1 MTDAGARRPPP
12 AVRSVQLPEELVAAL
27 EQRVR
32 GTSFDSVDAFIAF
45 VLARLLDHPG
55 TTGFTEEEERNLRER
70 LRSLG
75 YID

>member
-1 MTDAGARRPPP
+1 VAESPVPSPSMRT
-12 AVRSVQLPEELVAAL
+12 VQLPEELVAAL
-27 EQRVR
+27 AERVR

-45 VLARLLDHPG
+45 VLARLLDQPG
-55 TTGFTEEEERNLRER
+55 ATGFTEEEERSLRER

>member
-1 MTDAGARRPPP
+1 MPETSPPTP
-12 AVRSVQLPEELVAAL
+12 PRRSVQLPEELVAAL
-27 EQRVR
+27 EERFR

-45 VLARLLDHPG
+45 VLSRLLDEPANV
-55 TTGFTEEEERNLRER
+55 GFTEEEERGLKER

>member
-1 MTDAGARRPPP
+1 MVETSPASPPT
-12 AVRSVQLPEELVAAL
+12 RSVQLPRELVAAL
-27 EQRVR
+27 EERFR

-45 VLARLLDHPG
+45 VLSRLLDEPG
-55 TTGFTEEEERNLRER
+55 TTGFTEEEERGLKER

>member
-1 MTDAGARRPPP
+1 MTGENEASNGMRT
-12 AVRSVQLPEELVAAL
+12 VQLPEELVEAIS
-27 EQRVR
+27 QRVR

-45 VLARLLDHPG
+45 VLARLLDQPG
-55 TTGFTEEEERNLRER
+55 TSGFSEEEERSLRER